1 MKRRRTANRAIKQLR
16 DFVWRSRGE
25 RQLLAQAAWLVLM
38 IRLGLSLLPFKTVL
52 RLAER
57 ARRRTARRAN
67 TIPAE
72 RLAWAVQRVSRYLPA
87 ATCLTQG
94 LATHVLLARHGL
106 EGALRIGVAKG
117 DDGRL
122 EAHAWIERN
131 GVVLIGALPDLG
143 RYVQL
148 PSLELADR

>member
-1 MKRRRTANRAIKQLR
+1 MKRQRTVNEAIRQLR
-16 DFVWRSRGE
+16 NFFLRSRAD
-25 RQLLAQAAWLVLM
+25 RQLLVQAAWLVLM
-38 IRLGLSLLPFKTVL
+38 IRLELSLLPFKTVL
-52 RLAER
+52 HLAER
-57 ARRRTARRAN
+57 AKRRPARRAN
-67 TIPAE
+67 PVSAE
-72 RLAWAVQRVSRYLPA
+72 RLAWAVQRASRYVPA

-122 EAHAWIERN
+122 EAHAWIERD
-131 GVVLIGALPDLG
+131 GVVLIGVLPDLG
-143 RYVQL
+143 RFVQL